1 MYIKQTLRTRAKAT
15 TFAFTG
21 ENTVLAKQQK
31 NSVKVFVIVIKVNSN
46 RLICTNNSKHKNT
59 DNYYCCCL

>member
-15 TFAFTG
+15 RFAFIR

-31 NSVKVFVIVIKVNSN
+31 NSVKVFVIVIKVNPN
-46 RLICTNNSKHKNT
+46 RLICTNNNKNT
-59 DNYYCCCL
+59 DNYYCCC